1 MPSAVT
7 PRRWPAEMSSSAA
20 AARRRRSSYS
30 SAGREVF
37 GGGAEVLSRHLSRFE
52 DLERRLAESEE
63 ANRQLAAFTADLVHD
78 LRSPLQAVIG
88 FTELV
93 IRREA
98 AGLDE
103 TSQSFLAHVLS
114 AADNM
119 RELVET
125 VLEHWRSSSAML
137 DVTGFDAN
145 DVVQAII
152 MRLGPGLDDDGANI
166 VVDELPV
173 VRADRVQFGRV
184 IQNLV
189 GNALRAAR
197 PGEPLVI
204 TIAARR
210 RPGAWEFSVT
220 DNGCG
225 VPAVDH
231 QRIFELFERGDTG
244 SDNSGKGMG
253 LAICRAIVERHGG
266 RIGVEKAPGGGS
278 RFGFTLPDAL
288 TAGAFKA
295 AARGALR
302 AD

>member
-1 MPSAVT
+1 MP
-7 PRRWPAEMSSSAA
+7 SSAA
-20 AARRRRSSYS
+20 AARRRENRYS
-30 SAGREVF
+30 GAGREVF
-37 GGGAEVLSRHLSRFE
+37 GGEAEVLSRHLSRFE

-63 ANRQLAAFTADLVHD
+63 ANRQLVALTADVVHD

-114 AADNM
+114 AADSM
-119 RELVET
+119 RELTET
-125 VLEHWRSSSAML
+125 VLEHCRSSSAML
-137 DVTGFDAN
+137 EVTGFDSN

-152 MRLGPGLDDDGANI
+152 MRLGPGLDDAGARI

-184 IQNLV
+184 FQNLV

-225 VPAVDH
+225 VPAVDRE
-231 QRIFELFERGDTG
+231 RIFELFEQGDTG
-244 SDNSGKGMG
+244 NDTAGKGMG
-253 LAICRAIVERHGG
+253 LAICRTIVERHGG

-278 RFGFTLPDAL
+278 RFGFTLPDDL
-288 TAGAFKA
+288 PVGVVRA
-295 AARGALR
+295 AASQTLP

>member
-1 MPSAVT
+1 MA
-7 PRRWPAEMSSSAA
+7 SSAA
-20 AARRRRSSYS
+20 AARRRRSSPS

-37 GGGAEVLSRHLSRFE
+37 GGEADVLSRHLSRFG

-63 ANRQLAAFTADLVHD
+63 ANRQLAAFTADVVHD
-78 LRSPLQAVIG
+78 LRAPLQAVVG

-114 AADNM
+114 AADSM

-125 VLEHWRSSSAML
+125 VLEHRRSSSAML
-137 DVTGFDAN
+137 EVTGFDCN

-152 MRLGPGLDDDGANI
+152 MRLGQGLDDAGARI
-166 VVDELPV
+166 VIDELPLI
-173 VRADRVQFGRV
+173 RADRVQFGRV

-197 PGEPLVI
+197 PGESPVI

-210 RPGAWEFSVT
+210 RRGAWEFSVT
-220 DNGCG
+220 DNGVG
-225 VPAVDH
+225 VPAVDCE
-231 QRIFELFERGDTG
+231 RIFELFERGSMGNDST
-244 SDNSGKGMG
+244 GKGMG

-266 RIGVEKAPGGGS
+266 RIAVEKALGGGS
-278 RFGFTLPDAL
+278 RFSFTLPDDL
-288 TAGAFKA
+288 PAGVFKA
-295 AARGALR
+295 AAPGVLR